1 MNPEETA
8 EGRAAASPAPAAPE
22 ALVAARGSDTT
33 AAEGQVPTSSGL
45 RPSLPTRLFFG
56 AWKLWF
62 GSLLSTFFLGSFVVI
77 GWAARAARREAL
89 KNWWRRSP
97 QRAAGGRFEDF
108 AVGEAATAEFAR
120 WPNWILGVR
129 RRGTGWQPVLHL
141 PPAGPEAGAPPKPR
155 RLHRLLG
162 GLAANVKLGVQMAFN
177 TWVLTLPGCLLWAV
191 AWYAGWQN
199 SFNKGYEHAWFGPS
213 IFLLGMLLFSA
224 AMLYVPLAQARQA
237 STGDWRRFYDFR
249 VVWKLVR
256 RRWLASLGVAFAW
269 AFVSGLVLILKL
281 APMFAQYLPQFADA
295 TPAVA
300 LKASQNFFAFAA
312 LFLFPA
318 FVALRL
324 LAARVYA
331 RGLCDAW
338 QAGALGEDALGE
350 AEWHALRRLGLL
362 TPRPAPGRR
371 WFVRLAAWLATRA
384 GQMTAAAVV
393 FAGWFVLS
401 FFVTVSE
408 FINKTEHGRGWWNQ
422 PMVQLPWFD
431 YTPGRLRAAAKHD
444 RSTPEETAAPAAAPE
459 AP

>member
-1 MNPEETA
+1 MNAGETS
-8 EGRAAASPAPAAPE
+8 EGRVPTSPAPAAPNPP
-22 ALVAARGSDTT
+22 VVTRGSDTP
-33 AAEGQVPTSSGL
+33 APEGQAPASLHLSPFVAEASVAGP
-45 RPSLPTRLFFG
+45 RPSWLRRGFFG

-62 GSLLSTFFLGSFVVI
+62 GSVLSTFFVGSFAVV
-77 GWAARAARREAL
+77 GWTARAARREAL
-89 KNWWRRSP
+89 KTWWRRSP

-108 AVGEAATAEFAR
+108 AVADPATAEFAR
-120 WPNWILGVR
+120 WPNWILGA
-129 RRGTGWQPVLHL
+129 PA
-141 PPAGPEAGAPPKPR
+141 AGPAAGTPPKPR

-162 GLAANVKLGVQMAFN
+162 GLVANVKLGVPVAFN
-177 TWVLTLPGCLLWAV
+177 TWVLTLPGGLLWAV

-199 SFNKGYEHAWFGPS
+199 SFNKGYEHAWFGPT

-249 VVWKLVR
+249 VVWRLVR
-256 RRWLASLGVAFAW
+256 RRWLAMLGVAFAW
-269 AFVSGLVLILKL
+269 AFVSGIVLIVKL
-281 APMFAQYLPQFADA
+281 APFLAQYDPKLTDL
-295 TPAVA
+295 TPSAA
-300 LKASQNFFAFAA
+300 LKVSQHFFAFAA

-331 RGLCDAW
+331 EGLRDAY
-338 QAGALGEDALGE
+338 QAGAVGEDALGE

-362 TPRPAPGRR
+362 TPQPAPERV

-384 GQMTAAAVV
+384 GQVTAAAVV

-422 PMVQLPWFD
+422 PMIQLPWFD
-431 YTPGRLRAAAKHD
+431 YTPGRLRAAARQEHAAA
-444 RSTPEETAAPAAAPE
+444 EEAPTPAAAETP
-459 AP
+459 